1 MALRINISERQRRV
15 GVELRKLRQQAGL
28 SVNEGSRLIDMG
40 GPHLTHIEAGR
51 TGIPSQRLRDLAK
64 AYGCRDE
71 EYIDALV
78 NLAESKGRGWWTDF
92 RKSLPQRSLD
102 LAELESLASGIQ
114 SYETLLIPGLL
125 QTEAYMR
132 SLFYSSRPGAS
143 PAEIDTLVDYRR
155 GRQQV
160 LAYNSPTT
168 AHTIIHEAALRI
180 TVGDSDVMRG
190 QLLHLVHAARRPGTT
205 VQILPFDAGA
215 RAWFGTPLL
224 VLGSAVPGLETVILE
239 HPAEPLRL
247 SDPESISRYKS
258 TFDSLSRNALP
269 PVTAEGPPGNHEH
282 RDSWGLIHHVLYT
295 Y

>member
-15 GVELRKLRQQAGL
+15 GAELRKLRQQAGL
-28 SVNEGSRLIDMG
+28 SVTEGSRLIDMG

-51 TGIPSQRLRDLAK
+51 TGIPSRRLRDLAK
-64 AYGCRDE
+64 GYGCSNE
-71 EYIDALV
+71 EYLDALV
-78 NLAESKGRGWWTDF
+78 SLAESKGKGWWTEY
-92 RKSLPQRSLD
+92 RKALPQRSLD
-102 LAELESLASGIQ
+102 LAELESLATGIQ

-132 SLFYSSRPGAS
+132 ALFLSSRPGAS
-143 PAEIDTLVDYRR
+143 PAEIETLVSYRR
-155 GRQQV
+155 ARQQI
-160 LAYNSPTT
+160 LSEDSPTK
-168 AHTIIHEAALRI
+168 AHAVIHEAALRI
-180 TVGDSDVMRG
+180 TVGGAEVMRG
-190 QLLHLVHAARRPGTT
+190 QLTHLLRAAQRPETT

-224 VLGSAVPGLETVILE
+224 VLDSTAHGLETVILE

-247 SDPESISRYKS
+247 GDAESIARYKG
-258 TFDSLSRNALP
+258 TFDTLSRNALS
-269 PVTAEGPPGNHEH
+269 PVTADGPPGSHDH